1 MYTLEEYRD
10 MLKKSFLNDVD
21 ERQLSDARKYF
32 ESSEAQNV
40 IMKNYKQD
48 TADLQRMKITDKVF
62 RNSCVSG
69 VAYCLYMMM

>member
-10 MLKKSFLNDVD
+10 MVKKSFLNDVD

-40 IMKNYKQD
+40 IMKNYQESPKSP
-48 TADLQRMKITDKVF
+48 L
-62 RNSCVSG
+62 
-69 VAYCLYMMM
+69 L